1 MLKIS
6 IIVLQAV
13 MMVLEGIS
21 KYKKQYSYMNNREI
35 K

>member
-1 MLKIS
+1 MKDNNMLKIS

-21 KYKKQYSYMNNREI
+21 KYKK
-35 K
+35 